1 MTDEEEFSARSQ
13 LKWTR
18 EGDAWILLY
27 HRRRMGRVVPDPAKP
42 SMYRSLKSGDFSDI
56 SNLSWAKGLRA
67 GSGHKGGRLRTCK
80 RPPKMPS
87 KTGGSP
93 SEIAAHAF
101 ECSVAQGGWP
111 SEQFTAQHG
120 IRRR

>member
-56 SNLSWAKGLRA
+56 SNLSWAKDSVLAQAIREVAYELANDPRKCPVKRA
-67 GSGHKGGRLRTCK
+67 ARHQKSPPMRLN
-80 RPPKMPS
+80 
-87 KTGGSP
+87 
-93 SEIAAHAF
+93 AA
-101 ECSVAQGGWP
+101 
-111 SEQFTAQHG
+111 
-120 IRRR
+120 